1 MKKLKVAL
9 MFLMSL
15 GLTFAAGCSLLGGG
29 ASSESESLSISSESV
44 PEESVPEE
52 STPEDSSSEGET
64 QYETITI
71 AEALEICGEPGNV
84 TEERYY
90 IRAIVQ
96 SITNPQYGAM
106 VIEDETDSIPVYGT
120 YSADGAIGYAEMTEK
135 PYKGDEVLLHCIL
148 QNYNGT
154 KEVKNARLIEFKSN
168 AGNVD
173 ESDYTEM
180 SIAEARTAAKGDL
193 VKVDG
198 VVAAITYANG
208 MKPSGVMLV
217 DETQSIY
224 VYDGDLAGRVAE
236 GNTVTVLAEKDWWIL
251 EKEQSAAAK
260 HGYQGCCQLTNVTL
274 VSNDEGNTD
283 FDKTWIEENT
293 VKNIVENPIEEDI
306 TTIIYKVTALVEKR
320 EGTGFTNYYFFD
332 LDGETGSYTYTQCN
346 GSDFAWV
353 DEFDGKICTVY
364 LTALNAKS
372 ADSGCN
378 YRLLPIAIEDEG
390 FVFDVADAAKF
401 AVEYYGVAQIEELY
415 TGDPAL
421 SLTASV
427 SSELLGFEGA
437 TLSYASDN
445 TDVVYFETVDGVT
458 VMHCGVEGSANVT
471 VTGTYGENTYSETI
485 AVEVKLPVVY
495 DSITVAE
502 AIAADVDSEV
512 IVEGIVGPSV
522 VNKNGFYLFGE
533 DGSMIAVLVNSTEQ
547 FVGLEIGHSV
557 VLKGMRERYVK
568 DDANTIAG
576 QTCIVNAEILVN
588 NYGNTAYS
596 TEKFVTDKTL
606 ADLYDLDKTVDYSTT
621 AFVVTATVEVVET
634 AYYTNIN
641 VVWTDDAGN
650 KTTFGLYCS
659 SAAQYSWLKTFA
671 GQEVTMEIAACNWN
685 DKNYWRGCVLAVL
698 TEDGKVMNT
707 LNFDNY

>member
-106 VIEDETDSIPVYGT
+106 VIEDETGSIPVYGT

-168 AGNVD
+168 ACNVD

-217 DETQSIY
+217 DDTQSIY

-236 GNTVTVLAEKDWWIL
+236 GNTVTILAEKDWWIL

-401 AVEYYGVAQIEELY
+401 AVEYYGVDQIEESY

-445 TDVVYFETVDGVT
+445 EDVVYF
-458 VMHCGVEGSANVT
+458 
-471 VTGTYGENTYSETI
+471 
-485 AVEVKLPVVY
+485 
-495 DSITVAE
+495 
-502 AIAADVDSEV
+502 
-512 IVEGIVGPSV
+512 
-522 VNKNGFYLFGE
+522 
-533 DGSMIAVLVNSTEQ
+533 
-547 FVGLEIGHSV
+547 
-557 VLKGMRERYVK
+557 
-568 DDANTIAG
+568 
-576 QTCIVNAEILVN
+576 
-588 NYGNTAYS
+588 
-596 TEKFVTDKTL
+596 
-606 ADLYDLDKTVDYSTT
+606 
-621 AFVVTATVEVVET
+621 
-634 AYYTNIN
+634 
-641 VVWTDDAGN
+641 
-650 KTTFGLYCS
+650 
-659 SAAQYSWLKTFA
+659 
-671 GQEVTMEIAACNWN
+671 
-685 DKNYWRGCVLAVL
+685 
-698 TEDGKVMNT
+698 
-707 LNFDNY
+707 

>member
-15 GLTFAAGCSLLGGG
+15 GLTFAAGCSMLGGG
-29 ASSESESLSISSESV
+29 GSSESESVDVSSESV
-44 PEESVPEE
+44 LEE

-106 VIEDETDSIPVYGT
+106 IIEDETGSIPVYGT
-120 YSADGAIGYAEMTEK
+120 YSADGAIGYAAMTEK

-173 ESDYTEM
+173 ESAYTEM
-180 SIAEARTAAKGDL
+180 SIAEARAAAKGDL

-224 VYDGDLAGRVAE
+224 VYDADLAGRVAK
-236 GNTVTVLAEKDWWIL
+236 GNTVTILAEKDWWIL
-251 EKEQSAAAK
+251 EKEQSAAQK

-274 VSNDEGNTD
+274 VSNDEGNTE

-306 TTIIYKVTALVEKR
+306 TTILYKVTALVEKR

-332 LDGETGSYTYTQCN
+332 LDGETGTYTYTQCN

-372 ADSGCN
+372 SDSGCN
-378 YRLLPIAIEDEG
+378 YRLLPVAIEDEG
-390 FVFDVADAAKF
+390 FVFDTANAAKF
-401 AVEYYGVAQIEELY
+401 AVEYYGVDQIEPLY
-415 TGDPAL
+415 SGDPAL
-421 SLTASV
+421 SLMASV
-427 SSELLGFEGA
+427 SSEMLGFEGA
-437 TLSYASDN
+437 TLSYSSDN
-445 TDVVYFETVDGVT
+445 TAVVYFETVDGVT
-458 VMHCGVEGSANVT
+458 VMHCGEEGTANVT
-471 VTGTYGENTYSETI
+471 ITGTYDEYTYSETVT
-485 AVEVKLPVVY
+485 VELKLPIVY
-495 DSITVAE
+495 DSITVAD
-502 AIAADVDSEV
+502 AIATDVDREV

-533 DGSMIAVLVNSTEQ
+533 DGSMIAVLVNSTQQ
-547 FVGLEIGHSV
+547 FVGLEIGHMV

-568 DDANTIAG
+568 NDASAIAG
-576 QTCIVNAEILVN
+576 QTCIVNAEILA
-588 NYGNTAYS
+588 NYYGDTAYS

-606 ADLYDLDKTVDYSTT
+606 ADVYGLDSTVDYSTT
-621 AFVVTATVEVVET
+621 VFVVTATIEVKET

-641 VVWTDDAGN
+641 IVSNG
-650 KTTFGLYCS
+650 TTLGLYCS
-659 SAAQYSWLKTFA
+659 SAAQYAWLQAFA

-707 LNFDNY
+707 LNFDTY

>member
-15 GLTFAAGCSLLGGG
+15 GLTFAAGCSLIGGG
-29 ASSESESLSISSESV
+29 ASSESENVNVSSESV
-44 PEESVPEE
+44 LEE
-52 STPEDSSSEGET
+52 STPEESIPEDSTSEGET

-71 AEALEICGEPGNV
+71 AEALELCGESGNV
-84 TEERYY
+84 TEDRYY
-90 IRAIVQ
+90 IRAIVK

-106 VIEDETDSIPVYGT
+106 VIEDETGSISVYGT
-120 YSADGAIGYAEMTEK
+120 YSADGEITYADMTEK

-173 ESDYTEM
+173 ESAYTEM

-224 VYDGDLAGRVAE
+224 VYDGDLAGRVAK
-236 GNTVTVLAEKDWWIL
+236 GNTITILAEKDWWIL
-251 EKEQSAAAK
+251 EKEQSAAQK

-274 VSNDEGNTD
+274 VSNDEGNTE

-306 TTIIYKVTALVEKR
+306 TTILYKVTALVEKR

-332 LDGETGSYTYTQCN
+332 LDGETGTYTYTQCN

-378 YRLLPIAIEDEG
+378 YRLLPVAIEDEC
-390 FVFDVADAAKF
+390 FVFDTANAAKF
-401 AVEYYGVAQIEELY
+401 AVEYYGVDQIEPLY
-415 TGDPAL
+415 SGDPAL
-421 SLTASV
+421 SLTTSV
-427 SSELLGFEGA
+427 SSEMLGFEGA
-437 TLSYASDN
+437 TLSYSSDN
-445 TDVVYFETVDGVT
+445 TAVVYFETVEGVT
-458 VMHCGVEGSANVT
+458 VMHCGEEGTANVT
-471 VTGTYGENTYSETI
+471 VTGTYGDYTYSETI
-485 AVEVKLPVVY
+485 VVELKLPIMY

-533 DGSMIAVLVNSTEQ
+533 DGSVIAVLVDSTEQ
-547 FVGLEIGHSV
+547 FVGLEIGHTV
-557 VLKGMRERYVK
+557 ILKGMRERYVK
-568 DDANTIAG
+568 NDASAIAG
-576 QTCIVNAEILVN
+576 QTCIVNAVILT
-588 NYGNTAYS
+588 NYYGDTAYS

-606 ADLYDLDKTVDYSTT
+606 ADMYALDETVDYSTT
-621 AFVVTATVEVVET
+621 VFVVTATVEVVET

-641 VVWTDDAGN
+641 IVSNG
-650 KTTFGLYCS
+650 TTFGLYCS
-659 SAAQYSWLKTFA
+659 SAAQYSWLKAFA
-671 GQEVTMEIAACNWN
+671 GQEVTMEIAPCNWN
-685 DKNYWRGCVLAVL
+685 DKDYWRGCVIAVY
-698 TEDGKVMNT
+698 TEDGKVLNE
-707 LNFDNY
+707 LNFNNY

>member
-9 MFLMSL
+9 LFLMSL
-15 GLTFAAGCSLLGGG
+15 GLTLGAGCSLLGGG
-29 ASSESESLSISSESV
+29 ESSESESVNVSSESV
-44 PEESVPEE
+44 LEESTPEESV
-52 STPEDSSSEGET
+52 PEDSSSEGET

-71 AEALEICGEPGNV
+71 AEALELCGESGNV

-106 VIEDETDSIPVYGT
+106 VIEDETGSISVYGT
-120 YSADGAIGYAEMTEK
+120 YSADGAIGYAAMTEK

-180 SIAEARTAAKGDL
+180 SIAEARAAAKGDL

-208 MKPSGVMLV
+208 MKPNGVMLV

-236 GNTVTVLAEKDWWIL
+236 GNTVTILAEKDWWIL

-274 VSNDEGNTD
+274 VSNDEGNTE
-283 FDKTWIEENT
+283 FNKTWIEENT

-320 EGTGFTNYYFFD
+320 VGTGFTNYYFFD

-378 YRLLPIAIEDEG
+378 YRFLPVEIEDEG
-390 FVFDVADAAKF
+390 FTFDVTNAAQF
-401 AVEYYGVAQIEELY
+401 AVEYYGVDQIEGLY

-421 SLTASV
+421 SLTTSV

-437 TLSYASDN
+437 TLSYESDN
-445 TDVVYFETVDGVT
+445 EEVVYFETVDGET
-458 VMHCGVEGSANVT
+458 IMHCGVEGIANVT

-485 AVEVKLPVVY
+485 TVEVKLPVVY

-502 AIAADVDSEV
+502 AIEAEVDSEV

-557 VLKGMRERYVK
+557 ILKGMRERYVK
-568 DDANTIAG
+568 NDASTIAG

-588 NYGNTAYS
+588 NYGNTAYA

-606 ADLYDLDKTVDYSTT
+606 ADMYALDETVDYSTT
-621 AFVVTATVEVVET
+621 VFVVTATVEVVET

-641 VVWTDDAGN
+641 IVSNG
-650 KTTFGLYCS
+650 TTLGLYCS
-659 SAAQYSWLKTFA
+659 SAAQYSWLKAFA
-671 GQEVTMEIAACNWN
+671 GEEVTMEIAACNWN
-685 DKNYWRGCVLAVL
+685 DKNYWRGCVLAVR
-698 TEDGKVMNT
+698 TEDGKVLNE